1 MVRMAAEKNR
11 VSEEG
16 REDAASG
23 APSGLLA
30 QISNEMVRAQK
41 TYFGR
46 GPEQA
51 KSYILDDFLL
61 IVMRGGFLPVE
72 RTMLEGGK
80 EDIVRQYRQEF
91 ENEMTATLIGKM
103 QELTGRKILTYQ
115 SQILFDPDIVI
126 EIFFFDQ
133 SASSEQIN
141 ATVEGQLNDEPLGEA
156 SEEVTD

>member
-1 MVRMAAEKNR
+1 MPTDRG

-16 REDAASG
+16 REDAASH
-23 APSGLLA
+23 APTPLLA

-46 GPEQA
+46 GPERA
-51 KSYILDDFLL
+51 RSYILDDFLL
-61 IVMRGGFLPVE
+61 IVMRGGLLPVE
-72 RTMLEGGK
+72 RTMLEAGK
-80 EDIVRQYRQEF
+80 EDTVRQYRQAF

-103 QELTGRKILTYQ
+103 EELTGRKILTYQ

-133 SASSEQIN
+133 SGSSEQIQ
-141 ATVEGQLNDEPLGEA
+141 ATLEGQLNDESLGEA
-156 SEEVTD
+156 SEELTG